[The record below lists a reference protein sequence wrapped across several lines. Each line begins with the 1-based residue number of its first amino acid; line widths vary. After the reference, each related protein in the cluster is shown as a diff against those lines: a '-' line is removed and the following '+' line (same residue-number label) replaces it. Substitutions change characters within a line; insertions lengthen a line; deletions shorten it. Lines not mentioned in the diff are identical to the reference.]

1 MTGYSSANYSK
12 KNFKVSVYLML
23 SLMGIIMAIPFI
35 WMLVVS
41 FDKTASVVI
50 PFPPRLIPKEFSFY
64 HYIHAALRLNL
75 GRLYFNSF
83 LVTGGVVL
91 ISISSSVLAGYSISK
106 IKFKGWNI
114 ALFIFLAT
122 MMIPFEATMIP
133 LFLLLQKMGFVNS
146 YMAFYLTAF
155 CYPFGIFLAKQF
167 IDTLPD
173 SMREAAVI
181 DGAGEFKV
189 FLKVYFPLCGTVVVT
204 IAILRFLTTW
214 NDLLWPLVI
223 LNDSKKYTIQ
233 IGLAMFKIG
242 LGSANQSIYAGYPGL
257 TMAGNIFSIIP
268 VLLIYLFFQRYI
280 VQSIAL
286 SGLKQ

>member
-133 LFLLLQKMGFVNS
+133 L
-146 YMAFYLTAF
+146 YLTAF